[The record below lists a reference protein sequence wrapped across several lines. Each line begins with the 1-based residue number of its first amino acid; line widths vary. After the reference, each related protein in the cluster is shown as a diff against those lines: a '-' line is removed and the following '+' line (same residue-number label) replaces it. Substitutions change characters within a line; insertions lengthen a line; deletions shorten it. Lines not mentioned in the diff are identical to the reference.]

1 MKWNGKDYK
10 PLVPQKIVF
19 KEEKFDVQEYMKS
32 LAEKHDR
39 MPVWRAV
46 PNPIAVN
53 VPVSTGPQPTPSPTS
68 SNTPTPSVT
77 ASPTPTITASATPPS
92 TPTPTTTPTPSST
105 PTTPASG
112 TTEANEFLN
121 RVLTS
126 GGTLN
131 STISAAT
138 QTLFTSIVSN
148 NLWDQIDV
156 FYPII
161 GGNAQGQMQGA
172 GVRYSNRNNLAFAGG
187 WTHSISGMT
196 PNGVNAGANTGYSPQ
211 NSATGGVN
219 TPLCSLG
226 GYINASSYTG
236 ALMGAIDAETDI
248 YQIRLRPGS
257 SAIDPQP
264 NTTVAGALSTTLS
277 ASTGMYITS
286 RTGSTQTFVLQ
297 NSGVTVLSQAQGSF
311 NTLTEVFVGQ
321 RNYGP
326 SPEYGNGSIA
336 FVFMGRSLTVPQAQT
351 LRNIVQTFQT
361 ALSRNSI

>member
-1 MKWNGKDYK
+1 MFPRK
-10 PLVPQKIVF
+10 
-19 KEEKFDVQEYMKS
+19 
-32 LAEKHDR
+32 R
-39 MPVWRAV
+39 MPRWDTFKLPEVVANSALGGYV
-46 PNPIAVN
+46 PEETSG
-53 VPVSTGPQPTPSPTS
+53 VPVTPSVTP
-68 SNTPTPSVT
+68 SNTPTPSIT
-77 ASPTPTITASATPPS
+77 ASATATPTPTITASPTMTPTNTQTPTQTGTS
-92 TPTPTTTPTPSST
+92 TPTPTPSGFL
-105 PTTPASG
+105 SG
-112 TTEANEFLN
+112 ITEANEFLN

-172 GVRYSNRNNLAFAGG
+172 GVRYSNKNNLAFAGG

-264 NTTVAGALSTTLS
+264 NTTVGGALSTTLS

-286 RTGSTQTFVLQ
+286 RTGSTETFVLQ

-361 ALSRNSI
+361 ALSRNSV